1 MGFLLFIISWILIL
15 PLTIINYIII
25 WDRGYFRDTALS
37 LDKFAN
43 REYRT
48 LWNKVL
54 RKQSGYE
61 FGVVN
66 ETISS
71 ALGKNQRDGTLTTTG
86 KVLCFI
92 LDTIDKDHC
101 RKSINNTI

>member
-1 MGFLLFIISWILIL
+1 MEILLFFIAWVLVL
-15 PLTIINYIII
+15 PLTIINYIIVCKK
-25 WDRGYFRDTALS
+25 GYFLDTALS
-37 LDKFAN
+37 LDKFGN

-71 ALGKNQRDGTLTTTG
+71 VLGKNERDGTLTRAG
-86 KVLCFI
+86 KVLCLFWTRSTRI
-92 LDTIDKDHC
+92 IAE
-101 RKSINNTI
+101 NQ

>member
-1 MGFLLFIISWILIL
+1 MGILLFFIAWVLVL
-15 PLTIINYIII
+15 PLTIINYIIV
-25 WDRGYFRDTALS
+25 WKKGYFLDTALS
-37 LDKFAN
+37 LDKFGN

-48 LWNKVL
+48 LWNKIL
-54 RKQSGYE
+54 RKETGYE
-61 FGVVN
+61 FGVVD

-71 ALGKNQRDGTLTTTG
+71 ALGKNQRDGTLTGAG

-101 RKSINNTI
+101 RKSITNNI